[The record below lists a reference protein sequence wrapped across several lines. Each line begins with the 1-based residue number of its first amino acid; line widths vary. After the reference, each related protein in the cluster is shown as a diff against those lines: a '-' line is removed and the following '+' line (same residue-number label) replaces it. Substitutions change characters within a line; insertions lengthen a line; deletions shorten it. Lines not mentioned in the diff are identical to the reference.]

1 MGLNSAGRGLWEG
14 YLSGRQVVQKDKREL
29 WRWSGVEGTGARNT
43 SNRTCRGFRWERA
56 WRVPSQG
63 ICGNRLHGWII
74 RGRGWRQGVE
84 GGREL
89 RQSKLTLR
97 KNSLVVQPLLPWWLR
112 G

>member
-1 MGLNSAGRGLWEG
+1 MTGPTGRAQDPMGLNSTGRGLWEG

-63 ICGNRLHGWII
+63 ICGNRLL
-74 RGRGWRQGVE
+74 E
-84 GGREL
+84 GMDG
-89 RQSKLTLR
+89 
-97 KNSLVVQPLLPWWLR
+97 SLGGEAGGKVWKEA
-112 G
+112 GS

>member
-1 MGLNSAGRGLWEG
+1 MTRHTGRAQDAVGLNSAGRGLWEG

-63 ICGNRLHGWII
+63 ICGNRLLGWMD
-74 RGRGWRQGVE
+74 GSL
-84 GGREL
+84 GGEAGGKVWKEAG
-89 RQSKLTLR
+89 S
-97 KNSLVVQPLLPWWLR
+97 
-112 G
+112 